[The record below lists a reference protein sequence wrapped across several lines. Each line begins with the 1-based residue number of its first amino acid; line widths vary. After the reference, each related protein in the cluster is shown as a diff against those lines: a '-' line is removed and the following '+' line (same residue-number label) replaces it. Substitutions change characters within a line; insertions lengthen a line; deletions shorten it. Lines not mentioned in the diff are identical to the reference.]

1 MRKYKIT
8 LMSEDGTL
16 SHSYVECGM
25 SIIAQ
30 YMACGWL
37 ESCKS
42 AMWVM
47 VEDDNGK
54 MLVIYYQR

>member
-1 MRKYKIT
+1 MNN
-8 LMSEDGTL
+8 DGTL
-16 SHSYVECGM
+16 SHSYVECSM

-37 ESCKS
+37 KSCKS
-42 AMWVM
+42 AIYVM